1 MLNQFK
7 THIEKFF
14 PHLQEGKFILA
25 CSGGVDSV
33 VLAHLCASCKMD
45 FSIAHC
51 NFNLRGEESD
61 KDEELVRGLAKHLD
75 RDFYVTHF
83 DTIGYIARHKTNV
96 QLAARELRYTWFSK
110 IMKDNDIKTLVTAH
124 HANDSLETFLINL
137 SRGTGIEGLS
147 GIPSHTH
154 NLSRPLLQFSR
165 ADILS
170 YAQENGL
177 DWREDASNENTKYLR
192 NNIRHNIVPK
202 LMELHPNFL
211 DNFLKTQE
219 YLGQT
224 QQLSLYHINQIRDNI
239 FIKEDGVEKV
249 GVATLLALS
258 PTKAY
263 LYYFFKDYGF
273 TQWEDIYGLL
283 TTISGKEV
291 HSATHRLLKNREF
304 LMLKPKEKKDVVEY
318 SIHEGQNNLGHPIKL
333 ELMEVDA
340 LGETSQNILYVDKET
355 LKYPLIVRKCKKG
368 DYFYPLGMKG
378 RKKVSKFFKD
388 QKMDIFSKENQWLLC
403 SANDIVWIIGKRADD
418 RFKITPKT
426 KNIIKISL
434 LQ

>member
-1 MLNQFK
+1 M
-7 THIEKFF
+7 
-14 PHLQEGKFILA
+14 
-25 CSGGVDSV
+25 
-33 VLAHLCASCKMD
+33 VLAHLCSSCNMD

-61 KDEELVRGLAKHLD
+61 RDEELVRGLAKHLG
-75 RDFYVTHF
+75 RDIYVTRF
-83 DTIGYIARHKTNV
+83 NTMEYVARHRTNV
-96 QLAARELRYTWFSK
+96 QLAARELRYAWFSK
-110 IMKDNDIKTLVTAH
+110 IMKDKGIKTLVTAH

-137 SRGTGIEGLS
+137 SRGTGIEGLT
-147 GIPSHTH
+147 GIPSLTDT
-154 NLSRPLLQFSR
+154 LSRPLLQFSR
-165 ADILS
+165 ADILC
-170 YAQENGL
+170 YAQEHSL
-177 DWREDASNENTKYLR
+177 DWREDASNQNTKYLR

-211 DNFLKTQE
+211 ENFLKTQE

-224 QQLSLYHINQIRDNI
+224 QQLSQNHISQIRDNI

-273 TQWEDIYGLL
+273 TQWEDINGLL
-283 TTISGKEV
+283 TAISGKEV
-291 HSATHRLLKNREF
+291 HSTTHRLLKNREF
-304 LMLKPKEKKDVVEY
+304 LMLKPKTKNDGLDY
-318 SIHEGQNNLGHPIKL
+318 SIHEGENNIHLPIKL
-333 ELMEVDA
+333 DLKEVAA
-340 LGETSQNILYVDKET
+340 LGETSPKVLYVDKEK

-403 SANDIVWIIGKRADD
+403 SDNNIVWIIGKRADD
-418 RFKITPKT
+418 RFKITANT